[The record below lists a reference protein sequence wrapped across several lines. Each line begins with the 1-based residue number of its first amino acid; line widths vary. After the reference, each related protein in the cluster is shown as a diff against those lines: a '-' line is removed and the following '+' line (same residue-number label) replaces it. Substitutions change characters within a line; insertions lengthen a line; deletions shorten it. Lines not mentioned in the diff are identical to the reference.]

1 MRLSRHWTRNCG
13 VELSAKPPSLY
24 VSVVNA
30 VVRALGARPT
40 VDFWPMPSILSELK
54 DGVLELTLNRPDV
67 LNSFDGAMAQALQ
80 VELARAA
87 VEPTIRAVLL
97 TGAGRGFC
105 AGQDLQEALPKGDGP
120 MPDISEIVRASYNPI
135 IRAIRSLEKPVI
147 CAVNGIAAGAG
158 ANLAFACDLTI
169 AAEEASFVESFAKLG
184 LIPDTSGTFFV
195 PRLVG
200 PQRAT
205 GMFFLAGKM
214 SAKQAKE
221 WGLIWDTAP
230 AAELMATTRALAA
243 SLATQATRGF
253 GLTKRA
259 MNASWA
265 NGLDEQLEM
274 EARCMQ
280 EAGRTK
286 DYEEGVRA
294 FLEKRAPTYTGQ

>member
-1 MRLSRHWTRNCG
+1 MTQ
-13 VELSAKPPSLY
+13 SLLT
-24 VSVVNA
+24 
-30 VVRALGARPT
+30 ALHH
-40 VDFWPMPSILSELK
+40 
-54 DGVLELTLNRPDV
+54 GVLELTLNRPDV
-67 LNSFDGAMAQALQ
+67 LNSFDRAMAQALQ

-87 VEPTIRAVLL
+87 NNPDIRAVLL

-105 AGQDLQEALPKGDGP
+105 AGQDLSEVLPQGDGP
-120 MPDISEIVRASYNPI
+120 MPDISEVVRASYNPI
-135 IRAIRSLEKPVI
+135 IRAIRGLEKPVI

-214 SAKQAKE
+214 PASQAKE
-221 WGLIWDTAP
+221 WGLIWDVVPHAVLLDTARG
-230 AAELMATTRALAA
+230 MAKQLAQ
-243 SLATQATRGF
+243 QATRGF

-280 EAGRTK
+280 EAGRTA
-286 DYEEGVRA
+286 DYAEGVRA
-294 FLEKRAPTYTGQ
+294 FLEKRTPTYTGQ

>member
-1 MRLSRHWTRNCG
+1 MPSL
-13 VELSAKPPSLY
+13 LSAL
-24 VSVVNA
+24 NN
-30 VVRALGARPT
+30 
-40 VDFWPMPSILSELK
+40 
-54 DGVLELTLNRPDV
+54 GVLELTLNRPDV
-67 LNSFDGAMAQALQ
+67 LNSFDREMAQALQ
-80 VELARAA
+80 AELARARDDA
-87 VEPTIRAVLL
+87 AIRAVLL

-105 AGQDLQEALPKGDGP
+105 AGQDLQEALPTDGGA

-195 PRLVG
+195 PRLIG

-205 GMFFLAGKM
+205 GMFFLAGKVP
-214 SAKQAKE
+214 AAQAKA
-221 WGLIWDTAP
+221 WGLIWDVVP
-230 AAELMATTRALAA
+230 AAILMETTRTLAA

-265 NGLDEQLEM
+265 NDLDAQLEV
-274 EARCMQ
+274 EAQCMQ
-280 EAGRTK
+280 EAGRTA
-286 DYEEGVRA
+286 DYAEGVHA
-294 FLEKRAPTYTGQ
+294 FLEKRAPTYRGA